1 MTGSQR
7 TRTRITDMLNGDW
20 EDLDQTTRRA
30 LIVIADEVDGVH
42 AEIRVIRKQIEDLR
56 RTVLGVGASTVTI
69 LVSSAIVVL
78 FTR

>member
-1 MTGSQR
+1 MSQSQR
-7 TRTRITDMLNGDW
+7 TRVRLADMLNGDW
-20 EDLDQTTRRA
+20 NELDQTTRRA
-30 LIVIADEVDGVH
+30 LLVIADEVDGVH
-42 AEIRVIRKQIEDLR
+42 VEIRQIRKQIDDLR